1 MLTFD
6 LIFSQ
11 TPCQQEKKNTNGTQ
25 NKKWGQSNKNCMYPF
40 FYHL

>member
-11 TPCQQEKKNTNGTQ
+11 TPCQQEKKILMEHKIRNGGKAT
-25 NKKWGQSNKNCMYPF
+25 KNVCIL